1 MRKLR
6 RTIGLTILVLFGI
19 GALVIFLLPIYFAFV
34 NHDALQMFGMFVT
47 WIPAAFVFYMGVFLA
62 AIFDI

>member
-6 RTIGLTILVLFGI
+6 TTIGLTILAIFSM
-19 GALVIFLLPIYFAFV
+19 GALAVFLLPIYFAFV

-47 WIPAAFVFYMGVFLA
+47 WIPAAFVFYIGVFLA
-62 AIFDI
+62 AMFDR